1 MLRQTRGACK
11 QALIQSQRLF
21 GCPAWIQIR
30 RNTFPVSISSLA
42 FTAQLIHQESGE
54 AESSCSAGLTPTH
67 LDLLDRFASLDVN
80 PDKQRGGELEQRLS
94 FIPPYLPDTQSRY
107 LSSGAGAG
115 WGGWFLSDTWH
126 MVLTGPNTP
135 LLSVKAPQQARHSP
149 TTSLMRA
156 ELVNWAWNFWTSP
169 QHHWSMLFCPERE
182 TRACWSGALDSSQQV
197 NTATWG
203 RGVFTC
209 DRPAFF
215 LRLTFTKQVVVFS
228 SLLLFLFFLQILNV
242 WLCFQGCISLFLFIP
257 RLCLWLD
264 ECMFDTGSGIWMPR
278 GCRTS
283 TVGQSVSRMCT
294 LTQSSARS
302 EVGGWRMVNHCKR
315 TTERKCVCGGMAFT
329 GSNRKLAAAFR
340 WQKYN

>member
-1 MLRQTRGACK
+1 MRLNPAAAQDSHQHTWIYWIDLHLWTWTQTNRGAE
-11 QALIQSQRLF
+11 SWSR
-21 GCPAWIQIR
+21 GYR
-30 RNTFPVSISSLA
+30 SSLHT
-42 FTAQLIHQESGE
+42 FQTHSQGISPREPGRDE
-54 AESSCSAGLTPTH
+54 GGGSSLTPGIWS
-67 LDLLDRFASLDVN
+67 SLG
-80 PDKQRGGELEQRLS
+80 RTRS
-94 FIPPYLPDTQSRY
+94 
-107 LSSGAGAG
+107 
-115 WGGWFLSDTWH
+115 
-126 MVLTGPNTP
+126 

-228 SLLLFLFFLQILNV
+228 SLLLFLFFLQCPNV

>member
-1 MLRQTRGACK
+1 MPKPVYHLSERRIWPHHTFLFFLSKTKNNAVTWMLRQTRGACK

-126 MVLTGPNTP
+126 MVLTGPNT
-135 LLSVKAPQQARHSP
+135 L
-149 TTSLMRA
+149 
-156 ELVNWAWNFWTSP
+156 
-169 QHHWSMLFCPERE
+169 
-182 TRACWSGALDSSQQV
+182 
-197 NTATWG
+197 
-203 RGVFTC
+203 
-209 DRPAFF
+209 PA
-215 LRLTFTKQVVVFS
+215 Q
-228 SLLLFLFFLQILNV
+228 
-242 WLCFQGCISLFLFIP
+242 C
-257 RLCLWLD
+257 
-264 ECMFDTGSGIWMPR
+264 
-278 GCRTS
+278 
-283 TVGQSVSRMCT
+283 
-294 LTQSSARS
+294 
-302 EVGGWRMVNHCKR
+302 
-315 TTERKCVCGGMAFT
+315 
-329 GSNRKLAAAFR
+329 
-340 WQKYN
+340 